1 MIVDLGILFG
11 MEPICRTST
20 QMPFKWACPLKPIEL
35 VGVAVLPRS
44 ACVEHESKIGEL
56 NALGLERESVELER
70 ERPECVI
77 DEI

>member
-1 MIVDLGILFG
+1 
-11 MEPICRTST
+11 ME
-20 QMPFKWACPLKPIEL
+20 Q
-35 VGVAVLPRS
+35 
-44 ACVEHESKIGEL
+44 ESNIGEL